1 MLTVQLAVLCFGPKN
16 EAGCG
21 PSLDG
26 KVTTQHL
33 SHLTSLTLHS
43 NFLGSVIRYEGNEAL
58 PILSQKLSNFYLFPI
73 VANATFFLVETSKLP
88 SLTLHSN
95 FLGSVIIYEENE
107 VLPILSQTLSNFY
120 LFPMNNKN

>member
-1 MLTVQLAVLCFGPKN
+1 MLTVQLAVLCFGPIN
-16 EAGCG
+16 EVGRG

-33 SHLTSLTLHS
+33 SH
-43 NFLGSVIRYEGNEAL
+43 
-58 PILSQKLSNFYLFPI
+58 
-73 VANATFFLVETSKLP
+73 LP

-107 VLPILSQTLSNFY
+107 ALPILFQMLSNFY
-120 LFPMNNKN
+120 LFPIVANATFFFVKTSKLWARHFITLS